1 MIIVLGAGL
10 AGLAAA
16 HSFTRAGRQTVVVE
30 KGATVGGLSRTIL
43 HNGYRFDLGGHRF
56 LTHDESIEALVRD
69 LLGADL
75 LQVPRKSQI
84 YLRGRYVDYPLRPVN
99 AIAGLGAS
107 MALKILS
114 DLGREKIRGGWSRR
128 PPVSL
133 ADWVNARFGR
143 TLFELYFREYTEK
156 VWGLPCDRVSMEWIA
171 RRIDGLSLMKALAH
185 ALCKLSGRNLHTLT
199 DGFLYPRL
207 GIGQIADRLCERIAE
222 KNPVWTG
229 TEVAKLCHGDDRIDA
244 VLLQSHEG
252 APRELAADHFVS
264 SLPVTTLIDRLHP
277 RAPAPV
283 RAAAARLAYR
293 SLITVTVMVGRERI
307 TDVSWMYLP
316 EKKIPFGRIHEP
328 TNWSRAMAPAG
339 STHLVAE
346 YFCTRGDPVW
356 GSSDEELVEG
366 TVGQLSQLG
375 FFARREVTDAHVL
388 RVASAYP
395 VFEVGYAD
403 HLKVITD
410 YLNRFE
416 NLQLV
421 GRTGAFGYLNM
432 DHALASGI
440 RGAERILRR
449 TGTPVLRPVPSSTRA
464 VTLPEGRHA

>member
-56 LTHDESIEALVRD
+56 LTHDESIEALIRD

-75 LQVPRKSQI
+75 LRVPRKSQI

-99 AIAGLGAS
+99 AVAGLGAS
-107 MALKILS
+107 TALKILS
-114 DLGREKIRGGWSRR
+114 DLGWEKIRGGRSRR

-133 ADWVNARFGR
+133 ADWVIARFGL

-156 VWGLPCDRVSMEWIA
+156 VWGLPCERVSMEWIA
-171 RRIDGLSLMKALAH
+171 RRIDGLSLVKALTH
-185 ALCKLSGRNLHTLT
+185 ALCKLSGRDLHTLT
-199 DGFLYPRL
+199 DRFLYPRL

-222 KNPVWTG
+222 GNPVWTG
-229 TEVAKLCHGDDRIDA
+229 TEVAKVYHGETRIDA
-244 VLLQSHEG
+244 VLLQTRAG
-252 APRELAADHFVS
+252 ARELAADHFVS
-264 SLPVTTLIDRLHP
+264 SLPVTTLIERLRP
-277 RAPAPV
+277 RAPEHV

-316 EKKIPFGRIHEP
+316 GKRIPFGRIHEP
-328 TNWSRAMAPAG
+328 TNWSADMAPAG
-339 STHLVAE
+339 RTHLVAE
-346 YFCTRGDPVW
+346 YFCTRGDRVW
-356 GSSDEELVEG
+356 GASDEELVDG
-366 TVGQLSQLG
+366 TVGELSRLG
-375 FFARREVTDAHVL
+375 FFERREVTDAHVL
-388 RVASAYP
+388 RVPHAYP
-395 VFEVGYAD
+395 VFEVGYAE
-403 HLKVITD
+403 HLNVITD

-440 RGAERILRR
+440 QGAEHILRR